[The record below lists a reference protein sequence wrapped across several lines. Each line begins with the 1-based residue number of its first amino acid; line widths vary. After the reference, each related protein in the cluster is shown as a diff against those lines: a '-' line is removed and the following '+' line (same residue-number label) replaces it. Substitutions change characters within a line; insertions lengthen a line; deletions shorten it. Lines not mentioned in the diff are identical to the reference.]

1 MLLMSNALLPFFF
14 FKREDRFAG
23 MDCPKDGV
31 GLGVDVGVNG
41 EDTTVGKDKLL
52 ARFCSWAAA
61 LIAAARF
68 FLGPSDGVILLSVVL
83 VEFFEEADTE

>member
-52 ARFCSWAAA
+52 ARFCSWAA
-61 LIAAARF
+61 
-68 FLGPSDGVILLSVVL
+68 DGQIKINTTQLMITSLLVPK
-83 VEFFEEADTE
+83 